1 MEVISTKETQGN
13 KLYIIEEDGRTY
25 TAEPIFTER
34 KPHSRIIIEVINKIK
49 EIITERTDRINHQAY
64 VKYIDIKKINQ
75 EYCLLSEGE
84 KEFQPLFSCMNDQ
97 KPGLEKVLKW
107 MRTLGEVFKEAE
119 DNDVELSSPG
129 LHTLAVDREGN
140 LLVFDPDIIGRIEQ
154 YQKTTANYPAKEVY
168 YPPEYYK
175 KELLDRKSSL
185 YSAGVVFYYLLTGK
199 WPYSSSDKADL
210 IDEILNTK
218 PVEPRYLNL
227 KISNELNTFILM
239 LLQKDRKNRL
249 KDWTEFLETFQRM
262 KDNKQLK
269 ALQDQTDKRR
279 KMADKMLRTARR
291 KRGFRVFWRKYWKP
305 IAIIAVVIVLF
316 LSMGLLDGT
325 DSIVTEETSPEEVV
339 SLFYKGIE
347 DKMIQ
352 NLDESCLVDLKNLE
366 NMVMQTYVIERMR
379 MAYNVTDSD
388 ESSSVFGLEEL
399 IIDREDNKERPVFS
413 ASYYFY
419 IYQPEEMEENM
430 ELSEMEELK
439 KDEFFMEDIIKLERI
454 DNKWQITEIEGDI
467 KYLIEGNVEEL
478 IVRKEDE

>member
-1 MEVISTKETQGN
+1 
-13 KLYIIEEDGRTY
+13 
-25 TAEPIFTER
+25 
-34 KPHSRIIIEVINKIK
+34 
-49 EIITERTDRINHQAY
+49 
-64 VKYIDIKKINQ
+64 
-75 EYCLLSEGE
+75 
-84 KEFQPLFSCMNDQ
+84 
-97 KPGLEKVLKW
+97 
-107 MRTLGEVFKEAE
+107 
-119 DNDVELSSPG
+119 
-129 LHTLAVDREGN
+129 HTLAVDREGN